1 MSRRPGSLVFAVILA
16 VSATVPV
23 GNVTAQASYP
33 EKPVRIVIGL
43 PPGSSADIV
52 ARLLGQRLAESLG
65 KPVVVENAPGAA
77 GNIASERVVKAA
89 PDGHTL
95 AVAGGSQITVNPS
108 LYKLAFDPMKALVP
122 ITQLTESPLVLV
134 VNSAVPARSI
144 PDLVALAK
152 MKRGELTFA
161 SGVIGI
167 LLTTELLKSM
177 AGIEILEVPYKKGV
191 VDAIP
196 DLLAGRIT
204 MMFGPVPTVLRLVRD
219 GKLRALGV
227 TSLKRSAALPDVPT
241 IDESGFPG
249 FHSTS
254 WYGLFT
260 PDRTPASI
268 VRRLHL
274 ETVNALARADVR
286 AKLADQGFEIIGNS
300 PDEFAAVIKSEF
312 PKWAKLI
319 KESGIKPD

>member
-1 MSRRPGSLVFAVILA
+1 MNRPPRPWVLA
-16 VSATVPV
+16 VMFAASAILTA
-23 GNVTAQASYP
+23 GDAAAQASYP
-33 EKPVRIVIGL
+33 EKPIRVVVGL

-65 KPVVVENAPGAA
+65 KPVVVENVPGAA
-77 GNIASERVVKAA
+77 GNIASERVAKAA

-95 AVAGGSQITVNPS
+95 AVAAASQIIFNPS

-122 ITQLTESPLVLV
+122 ITQLTENPLVLV
-134 VNSAVPARSI
+134 VNNAVPAKNTS
-144 PDLVALAK
+144 DLVALAK
-152 MKRGELTFA
+152 AKRGELTFA
-161 SGVIGI
+161 SGAVGI

-204 MMFGPVPTVLRLVRD
+204 MMFSPVPAVLPLVRN

-227 TSLKRSAALPDVPT
+227 TFLKRSAALPNVPT

-249 FHSTS
+249 FQSLN
-254 WYGLFT
+254 WYGLFSPDKT
-260 PDRTPASI
+260 PITI

>member
-1 MSRRPGSLVFAVILA
+1 MSQRPSSLVFTVMFA
-16 VSATVPV
+16 VSATVPA
-23 GNVTAQASYP
+23 GNVSAQASYP
-33 EKPVRIVIGL
+33 EKPVRLVIGL

-65 KPVVVENAPGAA
+65 KPVVVENAPGAS
-77 GNIASERVVKAA
+77 GNIASERVAKAA

-95 AVAGGSQITVNPS
+95 AVAGGGQIIINPS

-134 VNSAVPARSI
+134 VNSAVPAKSTS
-144 PDLVALAK
+144 DLVALAK
-152 MKRGELTFA
+152 VKRGELTFA

-177 AGIEILEVPYKKGV
+177 AGIEIREIPYRKGV

-204 MMFGPVPTVLRLVRD
+204 MMFSPVPAVLRLVQD

-227 TSLKRSAALPDVPT
+227 TSLKRSAALPNVPT
-241 IDESGFPG
+241 IDESGFSG
-249 FHSTS
+249 FQSTS
-254 WYGLFT
+254 WYGLFA
-260 PDRTPASI
+260 PDRTPATI
-268 VRRLHL
+268 VSRLHL

-286 AKLADQGFEIIGNS
+286 AKLADQGFEVIGNS

-319 KESGIKPD
+319 KESGLKAD

>member
-1 MSRRPGSLVFAVILA
+1 MFAM
-16 VSATVPV
+16 SATVLA

-33 EKPVRIVIGL
+33 EKPVRLVVGL

-52 ARLLGQRLAESLG
+52 ARLLGQRLTESLE

-77 GNIASERVVKAA
+77 GNIALERVVKAA

-95 AVAGGSQITVNPS
+95 AVAGITQITVNPS

-122 ITQLTESPLVLV
+122 ITQLTESPMVLV
-134 VNSAVPARSI
+134 VNSAIPAKSTS
-144 PDLVALAK
+144 DLVALAK
-152 MKRGELTFA
+152 VKRGELTFA
-161 SGVIGI
+161 SGAIGI

-177 AGIEILEVPYKKGV
+177 TGIEIREIPYRKGV

-204 MMFGPVPTVLRLVRD
+204 MMFSPVPAVLRLVQD

-254 WYGLFT
+254 WYGLFA
-260 PDRTPASI
+260 PDRTPATI
-268 VRRLHL
+268 IRRLHL

-286 AKLADQGFEIIGNS
+286 TKLADQGFEVIGNS

-319 KESGIKPD
+319 KESGLKAD